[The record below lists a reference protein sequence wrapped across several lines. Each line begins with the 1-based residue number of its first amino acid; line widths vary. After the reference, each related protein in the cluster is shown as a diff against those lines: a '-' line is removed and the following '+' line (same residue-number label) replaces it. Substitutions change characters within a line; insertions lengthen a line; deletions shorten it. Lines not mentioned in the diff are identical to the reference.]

1 MGKTIASGFWR
12 IDNLRAYPG
21 QMSMKKKKKRAV
33 EIYVM
38 IRKNSAWNKVKEK
51 ENSFFFQWE
60 KYVAA
65 NHNCGLPQWPSG

>member
-21 QMSMKKKKKRAV
+21 QMIMKKKKKKRAV

-38 IRKNSAWNKVKEK
+38 IRKNSA
-51 ENSFFFQWE
+51 
-60 KYVAA
+60 
-65 NHNCGLPQWPSG
+65 

>member
-21 QMSMKKKKKRAV
+21 QMSMKKKKRAV

-38 IRKNSAWNKVKEK
+38 IRKNSA
-51 ENSFFFQWE
+51 
-60 KYVAA
+60 
-65 NHNCGLPQWPSG
+65 